1 MTAIGQIDKLFSI
14 IAPKSLSE
22 SWDNDGVMLCGNL
35 EKTVKKA
42 LFALEVRKQT
52 AEYARD
58 NGFDLIVTHHPFI
71 FRGISHIT
79 PEKYGV
85 LEILI
90 KSGISVLSYHTR
102 LDSAQGGVNDVL
114 AQKLGLSEVRC
125 FGGESG
131 QIGRIGKVN
140 GNDGLSLNEFAKSVK
155 QKLGCENIMV
165 SCADT
170 GKVIRIA
177 AVVGGAGKDFM
188 SEAKSAGA
196 DAFVTSEIPHHM
208 FIAVQETDLCVLDC
222 GHYYTE
228 NPVAYMLENAV
239 KQKFPEIYTEVF
251 DVKSPYFCV

>member
-1 MTAIGQIDKLFSI
+1 MTTIGKIDILFSTV
-14 IAPKSLSE
+14 APKALSE
-22 SWDNDGVMLCGNL
+22 SWDNDGVMLCSDL
-35 EKTVKKA
+35 EKPVKKA

-58 NGFDLIVTHHPFI
+58 NNFDLIVTHHPFI
-71 FRGISHIT
+71 FKGISHIT
-79 PEKYGV
+79 PENYGV

-90 KSGISVLSYHTR
+90 KNGISVLSYHTR

-114 AQKLGLSEVRC
+114 AQKLGLSEVRA

-140 GNDGLSLNEFAKSVK
+140 GNDGLCTADFAKSVK

-165 SCADT
+165 SCSEY
-170 GKVIRIA
+170 GKIIKTA
-177 AVVGGAGKDFM
+177 AVVGGAGKDFIF
-188 SEAKSAGA
+188 EAKRAGA

-208 FIAVQETDLCVLDC
+208 FIAASEADFCVLDC

-228 NPVAYMLENAV
+228 NPVAYMLENTL
-239 KQKFPEIYTEVF
+239 KQKFPEIITEVF